1 VLSMGGCSYDP
12 RNLPP
17 QAQKVYD
24 KACYIVLRTFQGKR
38 VFFNILTEKVALFSK
53 TLSRNLIFCFE
64 VTYIRVRKEWVVAS
78 VHDGK
83 RTQGWN

>member
-1 VLSMGGCSYDP
+1 MGGCSYDP
-12 RNLPP
+12 TYLPP

-24 KACYIVLRTFQGKR
+24 NVCYNVLRPCNGKR
-38 VFFNILTEKVALFSK
+38 VFFNILREKVALFWK

-64 VTYIRVRKEWVVAS
+64 VTYIRVRKDWVVVR

-83 RTQGWN
+83 RTQWWN